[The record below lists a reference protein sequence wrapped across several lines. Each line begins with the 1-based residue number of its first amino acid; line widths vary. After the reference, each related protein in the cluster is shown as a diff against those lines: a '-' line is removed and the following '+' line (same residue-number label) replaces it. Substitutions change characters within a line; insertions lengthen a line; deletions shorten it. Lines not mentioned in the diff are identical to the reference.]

1 MKQDI
6 NSISICSHFFVIVG
20 VVIVNAIFH
29 VFSVFLTISIAAA
42 ILVSLYLNLK
52 HGNMGKTVQGRLVAL
67 LIAAYGPLALTIFI
81 IVIDYRTTITLLF
94 YLLIMLRNPLLG
106 FGPSVLNGL
115 VSALC
120 FIFLAYKIFYLSPLE
135 ILLGSAVF
143 LMAAILSWVLTHRL
157 WVFEQQSTR
166 DGLTGLKNY
175 RSLSVALR
183 KEIGRCLEE
192 GRPISLLMIDI
203 DNFKKYNDKMGHMK
217 GDSTLKLVAKIM
229 TDNIRDSDMIFR
241 YGGEEFCVLLPGV
254 GLEKTFSIAERIRA
268 QVEDS
273 FSNHGFPVTVSIG
286 VSSSEL
292 DIRGPRQLLE
302 TADKALYRAK
312 ILKNRVVAYQPAS

>member
-1 MKQDI
+1 MNGMKQDI

-143 LMAAILSWVLTHRL
+143 LMASI
-157 WVFEQQSTR
+157 F
-166 DGLTGLKNY
+166 LKAE
-175 RSLSVALR
+175 S
-183 KEIGRCLEE
+183 I
-192 GRPISLLMIDI
+192 
-203 DNFKKYNDKMGHMK
+203 NF
-217 GDSTLKLVAKIM
+217 
-229 TDNIRDSDMIFR
+229 
-241 YGGEEFCVLLPGV
+241 
-254 GLEKTFSIAERIRA
+254 
-268 QVEDS
+268 
-273 FSNHGFPVTVSIG
+273 
-286 VSSSEL
+286 
-292 DIRGPRQLLE
+292 
-302 TADKALYRAK
+302 
-312 ILKNRVVAYQPAS
+312 